1 VVDAAGRLLSV
12 NVGRPREVA
21 WKGRAVRTAVWKD
34 AVPDRRMVRRLNI
47 DGDGQGDLAGH
58 GGEQRAVLAYQLE
71 SYRYWE
77 RHLGREG
84 FVFGQFGENLTVEG
98 LPDDEVCIGDRYRVG
113 DAVLE
118 VTQPRVTCYRVGIR
132 MDEPQMAALMVAH
145 QRPGF
150 YLRVL
155 EEGEVGAGDEIVR
168 VATGPERMT
177 VREVSALL
185 YLSPHPR
192 RSLERA
198 LRIPALSPGWQD
210 SFRALVSGGPGGE
223 GVAGNPGLAPTAPP
237 PAWAG
242 FRPLQISEVERESSD
257 VISLVLETAGGS
269 PLPPALPGQFV
280 PLRLRLESGAAPIF
294 RSYSMSGDPEGGRYR
309 ISVKLEPGGAAGS
322 YLHHRAR
329 EGDSLEV
336 GAPRGAFTLQPG
348 AGAVVLL
355 SAGVGATP
363 VLAMLHSLAAQ
374 RSRRE
379 VWWLYG
385 ARNGLEHPFAAESRA
400 LVGRLEN
407 GRAYVCYSRPRV
419 GDRAGV
425 DFDARGRLSLATIEG
440 LGVARD
446 ADFYLCGPGPFMRDL
461 AAGLV
466 SWGVPPTRLHQEPF
480 GPSDA
485 STPGTTGPSRPPH
498 PPPGTSGPG
507 PLVSFARSHVDVPWD
522 PSFGS
527 LLELAEACDVS
538 VRWSCRT
545 GVCHSCET
553 GLLTGAVAYR
563 PEPVEPPAEGDVL
576 ICCSQPRAAIILDL

>member
-1 VVDAAGRLLSV
+1 VDAAGRLVSV
-12 NVGRPREVA
+12 NVGLPREVD
-21 WKGRAVRTAVWKD
+21 WKGRTVRTAVWKA

-47 DGDGQGDLAGH
+47 DSDGQGDLAGH

-77 RHLGREG
+77 RHLGRQG
-84 FVFGQFGENLTVEG
+84 FVYGQFGENLTVEG

-113 DAVLE
+113 EAVLE

-132 MDEPQMAALMVAH
+132 LDEPQMAALMVAH
-145 QRPGF
+145 HRPGF

-198 LRIPALSPGWQD
+198 LRIPALSRGWQD
-210 SFRALVSGGPGGE
+210 SFRALASREPGSE
-223 GVAGNPGLAPTAPP
+223 GAAGNPGLAPAGPP

-242 FRPLQISEVERESSD
+242 FRPLRVSGVERESSD
-257 VISLVLETAGGS
+257 VISLVLEAEGGR
-269 PLPPALPGQFV
+269 PLPPAQPGQFV
-280 PLRLRLESGAAPIF
+280 PLRLRVEPGAAPIF
-294 RSYSMSGDPEGGRYR
+294 RSYSMSGAPDGGRYR

-322 YLHHRAR
+322 YLHRRAR
-329 EGDSLEV
+329 AGDSLEV

-363 VLAMLHSLAAQ
+363 VLAMLHALAAQ

-385 ARNGLEHPFAAESRA
+385 ARNGLEHPFAAEART
-400 LVGRLEN
+400 LLDRLEN
-407 GRAYVCYSRPRV
+407 GHVHVRYSRPRAE
-419 GDRAGV
+419 DRAGV
-425 DFDARGRLSLATIEG
+425 DFDAPGRLTLATMVG
-440 LGVARD
+440 LGVPRD

-461 AAGLV
+461 AVGLV
-466 SWGVPPTRLHQEPF
+466 SWGVHPTRLHQEPF

-485 STPGTTGPSRPPH
+485 STPGTTGPLRPPH
-498 PPPGTSGPG
+498 RPAGTPGPG
-507 PLVSFARSHVDVPWD
+507 PLVSFARSHLDVPWD

-527 LLELAEACDVS
+527 LLELAEACEVS

-553 GLLTGAVAYR
+553 GLLTGAVDYR
-563 PEPVEPPAEGDVL
+563 PEPVEAPAEGDVL
-576 ICCSQPRAAIILDL
+576 ICCSRPRGATILDL

>member
-1 VVDAAGRLLSV
+1 
-12 NVGRPREVA
+12 
-21 WKGRAVRTAVWKD
+21 
-34 AVPDRRMVRRLNI
+34 MVRRLNI
-47 DGDGQGDLAGH
+47 DGDGQGDLVGH
-58 GGEQRAVLAYQLE
+58 GGEQRAVLVYQLE

-84 FVFGQFGENLTVEG
+84 FVFGQFGDNFTVDG
-98 LPDDEVCIGDRYRVG
+98 LPDDEVCIGDRYRIG
-113 DAVLE
+113 DALFE

-132 MDEPQMAALMVAH
+132 MDEPQMAALLVAH
-145 QRPGF
+145 HRPGF

-185 YLSPHPR
+185 YLPPHPR

-198 LRIPALSPGWQD
+198 LRIPALSPGWLD
-210 SFRALVSGGPGGE
+210 SFRALASRGPGSDQT
-223 GVAGNPGLAPTAPP
+223 AGNPGLAPTAPP
-237 PAWAG
+237 PAWTG
-242 FRPLQISEVERESSD
+242 FRPLQVAEVERESSD
-257 VISLVLETAGGS
+257 VISLVLETADHS
-269 PLPPALPGQFV
+269 LLPPALPGQFV
-280 PLRLRLESGAAPIF
+280 PLRLKLESMAPIF
-294 RSYSMSGDPEGGRYR
+294 RSYSLSGAPDAGRYR

-329 EGDSLEV
+329 AGDSLDV
-336 GAPRGAFTLQPG
+336 GAPRGTFTLQPG
-348 AGAVVLL
+348 TGAVAMLG
-355 SAGVGATP
+355 AGVGATP
-363 VLAMLHSLAAQ
+363 MLAMLHALAAQ
-374 RSRRE
+374 RSTRE

-400 LVGRLEN
+400 LLGRLEN
-407 GRAYVCYSRPRV
+407 GRAYICYSRPRAE
-419 GDRAGV
+419 DRAGV
-425 DFDARGRLSLATIEG
+425 DFDAPGHLTIATIEVI
-440 LGVARD
+440 GVPRD

-466 SWGVPPTRLHQEPF
+466 SWGVPSTRLHQEPF

-498 PPPGTSGPG
+498 PPAGTAGSG
-507 PLVSFARSHVDVPWD
+507 PLVFFSRSNLDVRWD

-553 GLLTGAVAYR
+553 GLLSGAVDYR

-576 ICCSQPRAAIILDL
+576 ICCSQPRGATILDL